1 LEISYFIVSFQ
12 ALFFLGLGFRDWE
25 DGEMGK
31 WGDRRINKSCLLP
44 PASCLLTV
52 IIKIMFK
59 LSCCYRN
66 AIALTLLLGA
76 ISPVQAETEL
86 DLDPKIRQES
96 PVLERWLE
104 KIPDIAK
111 DIRNDPSF
119 RTRIRLGYAEFP
131 SSDHSSGVILGV
143 EDVFFGKTSLTLSG
157 DYQTAFNGKRTAV
170 GANLQYY
177 LLPLGD
183 YVNVAPILG
192 YRYIQTGNYS
202 TDGLN
207 LGLKLKLALSRTGA
221 ADITVSQS
229 FISPGGDNEV
239 GLTTLSVGY
248 ALTSNIRLAADIQAQ
263 NSRVRK
269 DSTVGILLEWMP

>member
-1 LEISYFIVSFQ
+1 MQ
-12 ALFFLGLGFRDWE
+12 
-25 DGEMGK
+25 
-31 WGDRRINKSCLLP
+31 
-44 PASCLLTV
+44 
-52 IIKIMFK
+52 IMFK
-59 LSCCYRN
+59 LSCCSVN
-66 AIALTLLLGA
+66 AIALSLLWGA
-76 ISPVQAETEL
+76 ISPVWAETDL

-104 KIPDIAK
+104 KIPDIAE
-111 DIRNDPSF
+111 DIRRDPSF

-131 SSDHSSGVILGV
+131 SSDNSSGVILGV
-143 EDVFFGKTSLTLSG
+143 EDVFFGQTSLTLSG
-157 DYQTAFNGKRTAV
+157 DYQTAFNGKRTAI
-170 GANLQYY
+170 GGNLQYY

-183 YVNVAPILG
+183 YVNLAPMVG

-248 ALTSNIRLAADIQAQ
+248 AITSNLRLAADIQAQ
-263 NSRVRK
+263 NSRARK
-269 DSTVGILLEWMP
+269 DSSVGILLEWLP

>member
-1 LEISYFIVSFQ
+1 MQ
-12 ALFFLGLGFRDWE
+12 
-25 DGEMGK
+25 
-31 WGDRRINKSCLLP
+31 
-44 PASCLLTV
+44 
-52 IIKIMFK
+52 IMFK
-59 LSCCYRN
+59 LSCCSVN
-66 AIALTLLLGA
+66 AIALGLLWGA
-76 ISPVQAETEL
+76 ISPVWAETDL

-104 KIPDIAK
+104 KIPDIAE
-111 DIRNDPSF
+111 DIRRDPSF

-131 SSDHSSGVILGV
+131 SSDNSSGVILGV
-143 EDVFFGKTSLTLSG
+143 EDVFFGQTSLTLSG
-157 DYQTAFNGKRTAV
+157 DYQTAFNGKRTAI
-170 GANLQYY
+170 GGNLQYY

-183 YVNVAPILG
+183 YVNLAPMVG

-248 ALTSNIRLAADIQAQ
+248 AITSNLRLAADIQAQ
-263 NSRVRK
+263 NSRARK
-269 DSTVGILLEWMP
+269 DSSVGILLEWLP

>member
-1 LEISYFIVSFQ
+1 
-12 ALFFLGLGFRDWE
+12 
-25 DGEMGK
+25 
-31 WGDRRINKSCLLP
+31 
-44 PASCLLTV
+44 
-52 IIKIMFK
+52 MFK
-59 LSCCYRN
+59 LSCCSVN
-66 AIALTLLLGA
+66 AIALALLWGA
-76 ISPVQAETEL
+76 IGPVWAETEL

-104 KIPDIAK
+104 KIPDIAE

-131 SSDHSSGVILGV
+131 SRDNSSGVILGV
-143 EDVFFGKTSLTLSG
+143 EDVFFGQTSLTLSG
-157 DYQTAFNGKRTAV
+157 DYQTAFNGKRTAI

-183 YVNVAPILG
+183 YVNLAPMVG

-248 ALTSNIRLAADIQAQ
+248 AITSNLRLAADIQAQ
-263 NSRVRK
+263 NSRARK
-269 DSTVGILLEWMP
+269 DSSLGILLEWLP

>member
-1 LEISYFIVSFQ
+1 
-12 ALFFLGLGFRDWE
+12 
-25 DGEMGK
+25 
-31 WGDRRINKSCLLP
+31 
-44 PASCLLTV
+44 
-52 IIKIMFK
+52 MFK
-59 LSCCYRN
+59 LSCYSQN
-66 AIALTLLLGA
+66 AIAITLLLGA
-76 ISPVQAETEL
+76 ISPVQAGTEL

-104 KIPDIAK
+104 KIPDIAE

-248 ALTSNIRLAADIQAQ
+248 ALTPNIRLAADIQAQ
-263 NSRVRK
+263 NSRARK

>member
-1 LEISYFIVSFQ
+1 
-12 ALFFLGLGFRDWE
+12 
-25 DGEMGK
+25 
-31 WGDRRINKSCLLP
+31 
-44 PASCLLTV
+44 
-52 IIKIMFK
+52 MFK
-59 LSCCYRN
+59 LSCYSQN

-104 KIPDIAK
+104 KIPDIAE

-119 RTRIRLGYAEFP
+119 RTRIRFGYAEFP

-248 ALTSNIRLAADIQAQ
+248 ALTRNIRLAADIQAQ
-263 NSRVRK
+263 NSRARK

>member
-1 LEISYFIVSFQ
+1 M
-12 ALFFLGLGFRDWE
+12 W
-25 DGEMGK
+25 
-31 WGDRRINKSCLLP
+31 
-44 PASCLLTV
+44 
-52 IIKIMFK
+52 
-59 LSCCYRN
+59 
-66 AIALTLLLGA
+66 
-76 ISPVQAETEL
+76 AETDL

-104 KIPDIAK
+104 KIPDIAE
-111 DIRNDPSF
+111 DIRRDPSF

-131 SSDHSSGVILGV
+131 SSDNSSGVILGV
-143 EDVFFGKTSLTLSG
+143 EDVFFGQTSLTLSG
-157 DYQTAFNGKRTAV
+157 DYQTAFNGKRTAI
-170 GANLQYY
+170 GGNLQYY

-183 YVNVAPILG
+183 YVNLAPMVG

-229 FISPGGDNEV
+229 FISPCGDNEV

-248 ALTSNIRLAADIQAQ
+248 AITSNLRLAADIQAQ
-263 NSRVRK
+263 NSRARK
-269 DSTVGILLEWMP
+269 DSSVGILLEWLP

>member
-1 LEISYFIVSFQ
+1 M
-12 ALFFLGLGFRDWE
+12 W
-25 DGEMGK
+25 
-31 WGDRRINKSCLLP
+31 
-44 PASCLLTV
+44 
-52 IIKIMFK
+52 
-59 LSCCYRN
+59 
-66 AIALTLLLGA
+66 
-76 ISPVQAETEL
+76 AETDL

-104 KIPDIAK
+104 KIPDIAE
-111 DIRNDPSF
+111 DIRRDPSF

-131 SSDHSSGVILGV
+131 SSDNSSGVILGV
-143 EDVFFGKTSLTLSG
+143 EDVFFGQTSLTLSG
-157 DYQTAFNGKRTAV
+157 DYQTAFNGKRTAI
-170 GANLQYY
+170 GGNLQYY

-183 YVNVAPILG
+183 YVNLAPMVG

-248 ALTSNIRLAADIQAQ
+248 AITSNLRLAADIQAQ
-263 NSRVRK
+263 NSRARK
-269 DSTVGILLEWMP
+269 DSSVGILLEWLP

>member
-1 LEISYFIVSFQ
+1 
-12 ALFFLGLGFRDWE
+12 
-25 DGEMGK
+25 MG
-31 WGDRRINKSCLLP
+31 
-44 PASCLLTV
+44 AS
-52 IIKIMFK
+52 
-59 LSCCYRN
+59 
-66 AIALTLLLGA
+66 GA
-76 ISPVQAETEL
+76 VWAETDL

-104 KIPDIAK
+104 KIPDIAE
-111 DIRNDPSF
+111 DIRRDPSF

-131 SSDHSSGVILGV
+131 SSDNSSGVILGV
-143 EDVFFGKTSLTLSG
+143 EDVFFGQTSLTLSG
-157 DYQTAFNGKRTAV
+157 DYQTAFNGKRTAI
-170 GANLQYY
+170 GGNLQYY

-183 YVNVAPILG
+183 YVNLAPMVG

-248 ALTSNIRLAADIQAQ
+248 AITSNLRLAADIQAQ
-263 NSRVRK
+263 NSRARK
-269 DSTVGILLEWMP
+269 DSSVGILLEWLP

>member
-1 LEISYFIVSFQ
+1 MQ
-12 ALFFLGLGFRDWE
+12 
-25 DGEMGK
+25 
-31 WGDRRINKSCLLP
+31 
-44 PASCLLTV
+44 
-52 IIKIMFK
+52 IMFK
-59 LSCCYRN
+59 LSCCSVN
-66 AIALTLLLGA
+66 AIALGLLWGA
-76 ISPVQAETEL
+76 ISPVWAETDL

-104 KIPDIAK
+104 KIPDIAE
-111 DIRNDPSF
+111 DIRRDPSF

-131 SSDHSSGVILGV
+131 SSDNSSGVILGV
-143 EDVFFGKTSLTLSG
+143 EDVFFGQTSLTLSG
-157 DYQTAFNGKRTAV
+157 DYQTAFNGKRTAI
-170 GANLQYY
+170 GGNLQYY

-183 YVNVAPILG
+183 YVNLAPMVG

-239 GLTTLSVGY
+239 GLTTLSLGY
-248 ALTSNIRLAADIQAQ
+248 AITSNLRLAADIQSQ
-263 NSRVRK
+263 NSRARK
-269 DSTVGILLEWMP
+269 DSSVGILLEWLP

>member
-1 LEISYFIVSFQ
+1 V
-12 ALFFLGLGFRDWE
+12 W
-25 DGEMGK
+25 
-31 WGDRRINKSCLLP
+31 
-44 PASCLLTV
+44 
-52 IIKIMFK
+52 
-59 LSCCYRN
+59 
-66 AIALTLLLGA
+66 
-76 ISPVQAETEL
+76 AETDL

-104 KIPDIAK
+104 KIPDIAE
-111 DIRNDPSF
+111 DIRRDPSF

-131 SSDHSSGVILGV
+131 SSDNSSGVILGV
-143 EDVFFGKTSLTLSG
+143 EDVFFGQTSLTLSG
-157 DYQTAFNGKRTAV
+157 DYQTAFNGKRTAI

-183 YVNVAPILG
+183 YVNLAPMVG

-229 FISPGGDNEV
+229 FISPGGANEV

-248 ALTSNIRLAADIQAQ
+248 AITSNLRLAADIQAQ
-263 NSRVRK
+263 NSRARK
-269 DSTVGILLEWMP
+269 DSSVGILLEWLP

>member
-1 LEISYFIVSFQ
+1 
-12 ALFFLGLGFRDWE
+12 
-25 DGEMGK
+25 
-31 WGDRRINKSCLLP
+31 
-44 PASCLLTV
+44 
-52 IIKIMFK
+52 MFK
-59 LSCCYRN
+59 LSCCSIN
-66 AIALTLLLGA
+66 AIALGLLWGA
-76 ISPVQAETEL
+76 ISPVWAETEL

-104 KIPDIAK
+104 KIPDIAE
-111 DIRNDPSF
+111 DIRRDPSF

-131 SSDHSSGVILGV
+131 SSDNSSGVILGV
-143 EDVFFGKTSLTLSG
+143 EDVFFGQTSLTLSG
-157 DYQTAFNGKRTAV
+157 DYQTAFNGKRTAI

-183 YVNVAPILG
+183 YVNLAPMVG
-192 YRYIQTGNYS
+192 YRYIQTENYS

-229 FISPGGDNEV
+229 FISPGGANEV

-248 ALTSNIRLAADIQAQ
+248 AITSNLRLAADIQSQ
-263 NSRVRK
+263 NSRARK
-269 DSTVGILLEWMP
+269 DSSLGILLEWLP

>member
-1 LEISYFIVSFQ
+1 V
-12 ALFFLGLGFRDWE
+12 W
-25 DGEMGK
+25 
-31 WGDRRINKSCLLP
+31 
-44 PASCLLTV
+44 
-52 IIKIMFK
+52 
-59 LSCCYRN
+59 
-66 AIALTLLLGA
+66 
-76 ISPVQAETEL
+76 AETDL

-104 KIPDIAK
+104 KIPDIAE
-111 DIRNDPSF
+111 DIRRDPSF

-131 SSDHSSGVILGV
+131 SRDNSSGVILGV
-143 EDVFFGKTSLTLSG
+143 EDVFFGQTSLTLSG
-157 DYQTAFNGKRTAV
+157 DYQTAFNGKRTAK

-177 LLPLGD
+177 FLPLGD
-183 YVNVAPILG
+183 YVNLAPMVG

-248 ALTSNIRLAADIQAQ
+248 AITSNLRLAADIQAQ
-263 NSRVRK
+263 NSRARK
-269 DSTVGILLEWMP
+269 DSSVGILLEWLP

>member
-1 LEISYFIVSFQ
+1 
-12 ALFFLGLGFRDWE
+12 
-25 DGEMGK
+25 
-31 WGDRRINKSCLLP
+31 
-44 PASCLLTV
+44 
-52 IIKIMFK
+52 MFK
-59 LSCCYRN
+59 LSCCSVN
-66 AIALTLLLGA
+66 AIALSLLWGA
-76 ISPVQAETEL
+76 ISPVWAETDL

-104 KIPDIAK
+104 KIPDIAE
-111 DIRNDPSF
+111 DIRRDPSF

-131 SSDHSSGVILGV
+131 SSDNSSGVILGV
-143 EDVFFGKTSLTLSG
+143 EDVFFGQTSLTLSG
-157 DYQTAFNGKRTAV
+157 DYQTAFNGKRTAI
-170 GANLQYY
+170 GGNLQYY

-183 YVNVAPILG
+183 YVNLAPMVG

-248 ALTSNIRLAADIQAQ
+248 AITSNLRLAADIQAQ
-263 NSRVRK
+263 NSRARK
-269 DSTVGILLEWMP
+269 DSSVGILLEWLP

>member
-1 LEISYFIVSFQ
+1 MQ
-12 ALFFLGLGFRDWE
+12 
-25 DGEMGK
+25 
-31 WGDRRINKSCLLP
+31 
-44 PASCLLTV
+44 
-52 IIKIMFK
+52 IMFK
-59 LSCCYRN
+59 LSCCSVN
-66 AIALTLLLGA
+66 AIALGLLWGA
-76 ISPVQAETEL
+76 ISPVWAETEL

-104 KIPDIAK
+104 KIPDIAEE
-111 DIRNDPSF
+111 IRRDPSF

-131 SSDHSSGVILGV
+131 STDNSSGVILGV
-143 EDVFFGKTSLTLSG
+143 EDVFFGQTSLTLSG
-157 DYQTAFNGKRTAV
+157 DYQTAFNGKRTAI

-183 YVNVAPILG
+183 YVNLAPMVG

-229 FISPGGDNEV
+229 FISPGGANEV

-248 ALTSNIRLAADIQAQ
+248 AITSNLRLAADIQAQ
-263 NSRVRK
+263 NSRARK
-269 DSTVGILLEWMP
+269 DSSVGIL

>member
-1 LEISYFIVSFQ
+1 M
-12 ALFFLGLGFRDWE
+12 W
-25 DGEMGK
+25 
-31 WGDRRINKSCLLP
+31 
-44 PASCLLTV
+44 
-52 IIKIMFK
+52 
-59 LSCCYRN
+59 
-66 AIALTLLLGA
+66 
-76 ISPVQAETEL
+76 AETEL

-104 KIPDIAK
+104 KIPDIAEE
-111 DIRNDPSF
+111 IRNDPSF
-119 RTRIRLGYAEFP
+119 RTRIRLGYAQFP
-131 SSDHSSGVILGV
+131 SSDNSSGVILGV
-143 EDVFFGKTSLTLSG
+143 EDVFFGQTSLTLSG
-157 DYQTAFNGKRTAV
+157 DYQTAFNGNRTAI

-183 YVNVAPILG
+183 YVNLAPMVG

-229 FISPGGDNEV
+229 FISPGGANEV

-248 ALTSNIRLAADIQAQ
+248 AITSNLRLAADIQAQ
-263 NSRVRK
+263 NSRARK
-269 DSTVGILLEWMP
+269 DSSLGILLEWLP

>member
-1 LEISYFIVSFQ
+1 MQ
-12 ALFFLGLGFRDWE
+12 
-25 DGEMGK
+25 
-31 WGDRRINKSCLLP
+31 
-44 PASCLLTV
+44 
-52 IIKIMFK
+52 IMFK
-59 LSCCYRN
+59 LSCCSVN
-66 AIALTLLLGA
+66 AIALGLLWGA
-76 ISPVQAETEL
+76 ISPVWAETEL

-104 KIPDIAK
+104 KIPDIAE
-111 DIRNDPSF
+111 DIRRDPSF

-131 SSDHSSGVILGV
+131 STDNSSGVILGV
-143 EDVFFGKTSLTLSG
+143 EDVFFGQTSLTLSG
-157 DYQTAFNGKRTAV
+157 DYQTAFNGKRTAI

-183 YVNVAPILG
+183 YVNLAPMVG

-229 FISPGGDNEV
+229 FISPGGANEV
-239 GLTTLSVGY
+239 GLTTISVGY
-248 ALTSNIRLAADIQAQ
+248 AITSNLRLAADIQAQ
-263 NSRVRK
+263 NSRARK
-269 DSTVGILLEWMP
+269 DSSLGILLEWLP

>member
-1 LEISYFIVSFQ
+1 
-12 ALFFLGLGFRDWE
+12 
-25 DGEMGK
+25 
-31 WGDRRINKSCLLP
+31 
-44 PASCLLTV
+44 
-52 IIKIMFK
+52 MFK
-59 LSCCYRN
+59 LSCCSVN
-66 AIALTLLLGA
+66 AIALGLLWGA
-76 ISPVQAETEL
+76 ISPVWAETEL

-104 KIPDIAK
+104 KIPDIAE
-111 DIRNDPSF
+111 DIRRDPSF

-131 SSDHSSGVILGV
+131 STDNSSGVILGV
-143 EDVFFGKTSLTLSG
+143 EDVFFGQTSLTLSG
-157 DYQTAFNGKRTAV
+157 DYQTAFNGKRTAI

-183 YVNVAPILG
+183 YVNLAPMVG

-229 FISPGGDNEV
+229 FISPGGANEV
-239 GLTTLSVGY
+239 GLTTISVGY
-248 ALTSNIRLAADIQAQ
+248 AITSNLRLAADIQAQ
-263 NSRVRK
+263 NSRARK
-269 DSTVGILLEWMP
+269 DSSLGILLEWLP

>member
-1 LEISYFIVSFQ
+1 M
-12 ALFFLGLGFRDWE
+12 LGGANFGIGTASLGI
-25 DGEMGK
+25 MQ
-31 WGDRRINKSCLLP
+31 
-44 PASCLLTV
+44 
-52 IIKIMFK
+52 IMFK
-59 LSCCYRN
+59 LSCCSVN
-66 AIALTLLLGA
+66 AIALGLLWGA
-76 ISPVQAETEL
+76 IGPVWAETEL

-104 KIPDIAK
+104 KIPDIAE
-111 DIRNDPSF
+111 DIRRDPSF

-131 SSDHSSGVILGV
+131 STDNSSGVILGV
-143 EDVFFGKTSLTLSG
+143 EDVFFGQTSLTLSG
-157 DYQTAFNGKRTAV
+157 DYQTAFNGKRTAI

-183 YVNVAPILG
+183 YVNLAPMVG

-248 ALTSNIRLAADIQAQ
+248 AITSNLRLAADIQAQ
-263 NSRVRK
+263 NSRARK
-269 DSTVGILLEWMP
+269 DSSLGILLEWLP

>member
-1 LEISYFIVSFQ
+1 
-12 ALFFLGLGFRDWE
+12 
-25 DGEMGK
+25 
-31 WGDRRINKSCLLP
+31 
-44 PASCLLTV
+44 
-52 IIKIMFK
+52 MFK
-59 LSCCYRN
+59 LSCHCKN
-66 AIALTLLLGA
+66 AIALSLLLGA
-76 ISPVQAETEL
+76 ISPVQAETDL

-104 KIPDIAK
+104 KIPDIAE

-119 RTRIRLGYAEFP
+119 RTRVRLGYAEFP

-229 FISPGGDNEV
+229 FVSPGGDNEV

-248 ALTSNIRLAADIQAQ
+248 ALTPNIRLAADIQAQ
-263 NSRVRK
+263 NSRARK

>member
-1 LEISYFIVSFQ
+1 MQ
-12 ALFFLGLGFRDWE
+12 
-25 DGEMGK
+25 
-31 WGDRRINKSCLLP
+31 
-44 PASCLLTV
+44 
-52 IIKIMFK
+52 IMFK
-59 LSCCYRN
+59 LSCCSVN
-66 AIALTLLLGA
+66 AIALGLLWGA
-76 ISPVQAETEL
+76 IGPVWAETEL

-104 KIPDIAK
+104 KIPDIAEE
-111 DIRNDPSF
+111 IRNDPSF
-119 RTRIRLGYAEFP
+119 RTRIRLGYAQFP
-131 SSDHSSGVILGV
+131 SSDNSSGVILGV
-143 EDVFFGKTSLTLSG
+143 EDVFFGQTSLTLSG
-157 DYQTAFNGKRTAV
+157 DYQTAFNGKRTAI

-177 LLPLGD
+177 FLPLGD
-183 YVNVAPILG
+183 YVNLAPMVG

-248 ALTSNIRLAADIQAQ
+248 AITSNLRLAADIQAQ
-263 NSRVRK
+263 NSRARK
-269 DSTVGILLEWMP
+269 DSSVGILLEWLP

>member
-1 LEISYFIVSFQ
+1 MQ
-12 ALFFLGLGFRDWE
+12 
-25 DGEMGK
+25 
-31 WGDRRINKSCLLP
+31 
-44 PASCLLTV
+44 
-52 IIKIMFK
+52 IMFK
-59 LSCCYRN
+59 LSCCSVN
-66 AIALTLLLGA
+66 AIALALLWGA
-76 ISPVQAETEL
+76 IGPVWAETEL

-104 KIPDIAK
+104 KIPDIAE

-131 SSDHSSGVILGV
+131 SRDNSSGVILGV
-143 EDVFFGKTSLTLSG
+143 EDVFFGQTSLTLSG
-157 DYQTAFNGKRTAV
+157 DYQTAFNGKRTAI

-183 YVNVAPILG
+183 YVNLAPMVG

-248 ALTSNIRLAADIQAQ
+248 AITSNLRLAADIQAQ
-263 NSRVRK
+263 NSRARK
-269 DSTVGILLEWMP
+269 DSSLGILLEWLP

>member
-1 LEISYFIVSFQ
+1 MQ
-12 ALFFLGLGFRDWE
+12 
-25 DGEMGK
+25 
-31 WGDRRINKSCLLP
+31 
-44 PASCLLTV
+44 
-52 IIKIMFK
+52 IMFK
-59 LSCCYRN
+59 LSCCSVN
-66 AIALTLLLGA
+66 AIALGLLWGA
-76 ISPVQAETEL
+76 ISPVWAETEL

-104 KIPDIAK
+104 KIPDIAE

-119 RTRIRLGYAEFP
+119 RTRIRLGYAQFP
-131 SSDHSSGVILGV
+131 SSDNSSGVILGV
-143 EDVFFGKTSLTLSG
+143 EDVFFGQTSLTLSG
-157 DYQTAFNGKRTAV
+157 DYQTAFNGNRTAI

-183 YVNVAPILG
+183 YVNLAPMVG

-229 FISPGGDNEV
+229 FISPGGANEV

-248 ALTSNIRLAADIQAQ
+248 AITSNLRLAADIQAQ
-263 NSRVRK
+263 NSRARK
-269 DSTVGILLEWMP
+269 DSSLGILLEWLP

>member
-1 LEISYFIVSFQ
+1 MQ
-12 ALFFLGLGFRDWE
+12 
-25 DGEMGK
+25 
-31 WGDRRINKSCLLP
+31 
-44 PASCLLTV
+44 
-52 IIKIMFK
+52 IMYK
-59 LSCCYRN
+59 LSCCSVN
-66 AIALTLLLGA
+66 AIALALLWGA
-76 ISPVQAETEL
+76 IGPVWAETEL

-104 KIPDIAK
+104 KIPDIAEE
-111 DIRNDPSF
+111 IRNDPSF
-119 RTRIRLGYAEFP
+119 RTRIRLGYAQFP
-131 SSDHSSGVILGV
+131 SSDNSSGVILGV
-143 EDVFFGKTSLTLSG
+143 EDVFFGQTSLTLSG
-157 DYQTAFNGKRTAV
+157 DYQTAFNGNRTAI

-183 YVNVAPILG
+183 YVNLAPMVG

-229 FISPGGDNEV
+229 FISPGGANEV

-248 ALTSNIRLAADIQAQ
+248 AITSNLRLAADIQAQ
-263 NSRVRK
+263 NSRARK
-269 DSTVGILLEWMP
+269 DSSLGILLEWLP

>member
-1 LEISYFIVSFQ
+1 V
-12 ALFFLGLGFRDWE
+12 W
-25 DGEMGK
+25 
-31 WGDRRINKSCLLP
+31 
-44 PASCLLTV
+44 
-52 IIKIMFK
+52 
-59 LSCCYRN
+59 
-66 AIALTLLLGA
+66 
-76 ISPVQAETEL
+76 AETEL

-104 KIPDIAK
+104 KIPDIAE
-111 DIRNDPSF
+111 DIRRDPSF

-131 SSDHSSGVILGV
+131 STDNSSGVILGV
-143 EDVFFGKTSLTLSG
+143 EDVFFGQTSLTLSG
-157 DYQTAFNGKRTAV
+157 DYQTAFNGKRTAI

-183 YVNVAPILG
+183 YVNLAPMVG

-229 FISPGGDNEV
+229 FISPGGANEV

-248 ALTSNIRLAADIQAQ
+248 AITSNLRLAADIQAQ
-263 NSRVRK
+263 NSRARK
-269 DSTVGILLEWMP
+269 DSSLGILLEWLP

>member
-1 LEISYFIVSFQ
+1 
-12 ALFFLGLGFRDWE
+12 
-25 DGEMGK
+25 
-31 WGDRRINKSCLLP
+31 
-44 PASCLLTV
+44 
-52 IIKIMFK
+52 MFK
-59 LSCCYRN
+59 LSCCSVN
-66 AIALTLLLGA
+66 AIALGLLWGA
-76 ISPVQAETEL
+76 ISPVWAETDL

-104 KIPDIAK
+104 KIPDIAE
-111 DIRNDPSF
+111 DIRRDPSF

-131 SSDHSSGVILGV
+131 SSDNSSGLILGV
-143 EDVFFGKTSLTLSG
+143 EDVFFGQTSLTLSG
-157 DYQTAFNGKRTAV
+157 DYQTAFNGKRTAI
-170 GANLQYY
+170 GGNLQYY

-183 YVNVAPILG
+183 YVNLAPMVG

-248 ALTSNIRLAADIQAQ
+248 AITPNLRLAADIQAQ
-263 NSRVRK
+263 NSRARK
-269 DSTVGILLEWMP
+269 DSSVGILLEWLP

>member
-1 LEISYFIVSFQ
+1 MQ
-12 ALFFLGLGFRDWE
+12 
-25 DGEMGK
+25 
-31 WGDRRINKSCLLP
+31 
-44 PASCLLTV
+44 
-52 IIKIMFK
+52 IMFK
-59 LSCCYRN
+59 LSCCSVN
-66 AIALTLLLGA
+66 AIALALLWGA
-76 ISPVQAETEL
+76 IGPVWAETEL

-104 KIPDIAK
+104 KIPDIAEE
-111 DIRNDPSF
+111 IRNDPSF
-119 RTRIRLGYAEFP
+119 RTRIRLGYAQFP
-131 SSDHSSGVILGV
+131 SSDNSSGVILGV
-143 EDVFFGKTSLTLSG
+143 EDVFFGQTSLTLSG
-157 DYQTAFNGKRTAV
+157 DYQTAFNGNRTAI

-183 YVNVAPILG
+183 YVNLAPMVG

-229 FISPGGDNEV
+229 FISPGGANEV

-248 ALTSNIRLAADIQAQ
+248 AITSNLRLAADIQAQ
-263 NSRVRK
+263 NSRARK
-269 DSTVGILLEWMP
+269 DSSLGILLEWLP

>member
-1 LEISYFIVSFQ
+1 MQ
-12 ALFFLGLGFRDWE
+12 
-25 DGEMGK
+25 
-31 WGDRRINKSCLLP
+31 
-44 PASCLLTV
+44 
-52 IIKIMFK
+52 IMFK
-59 LSCCYRN
+59 LSCCSVN
-66 AIALTLLLGA
+66 AIALGLLWGA
-76 ISPVQAETEL
+76 ISPVWAETEL

-104 KIPDIAK
+104 KIPDIAE
-111 DIRNDPSF
+111 DIRRDPSF

-131 SSDHSSGVILGV
+131 SRDNSSGVILGV
-143 EDVFFGKTSLTLSG
+143 EDVFFGQTSLTLSG
-157 DYQTAFNGKRTAV
+157 DYQTAFNGKRTAI

-183 YVNVAPILG
+183 YVNLAPMVG

-229 FISPGGDNEV
+229 FISPGGANEV

-248 ALTSNIRLAADIQAQ
+248 AITSNLRLAADIQAQ
-263 NSRVRK
+263 NSRARK
-269 DSTVGILLEWMP
+269 DSSVGILLEWLP

>member
-1 LEISYFIVSFQ
+1 MQ
-12 ALFFLGLGFRDWE
+12 
-25 DGEMGK
+25 
-31 WGDRRINKSCLLP
+31 
-44 PASCLLTV
+44 
-52 IIKIMFK
+52 IMFK
-59 LSCCYRN
+59 LSCCSVN
-66 AIALTLLLGA
+66 AIALSLLWGA
-76 ISPVQAETEL
+76 ISPVWAETDL

-104 KIPDIAK
+104 KIPDIAE
-111 DIRNDPSF
+111 DIRRDPSF

-131 SSDHSSGVILGV
+131 STDNSSGVILGV
-143 EDVFFGKTSLTLSG
+143 EDVFFGQTSLTLSG
-157 DYQTAFNGKRTAV
+157 DYQTAFNGKRTAI

-183 YVNVAPILG
+183 YVNLAPMVG

-229 FISPGGDNEV
+229 FISPGGANEV

-248 ALTSNIRLAADIQAQ
+248 AITSNLRLAADIQAQ
-263 NSRVRK
+263 NSRARK
-269 DSTVGILLEWMP
+269 DSSLGILLEWLP

>member
-1 LEISYFIVSFQ
+1 M
-12 ALFFLGLGFRDWE
+12 W
-25 DGEMGK
+25 
-31 WGDRRINKSCLLP
+31 
-44 PASCLLTV
+44 
-52 IIKIMFK
+52 
-59 LSCCYRN
+59 
-66 AIALTLLLGA
+66 
-76 ISPVQAETEL
+76 AETDL

-104 KIPDIAK
+104 KIPDIAE
-111 DIRNDPSF
+111 DIRRDPSF

-131 SSDHSSGVILGV
+131 SRDNSSGVILGV
-143 EDVFFGKTSLTLSG
+143 EDVFFGQTSLTLSG
-157 DYQTAFNGKRTAV
+157 DYQTAFNGKRTAI

-183 YVNVAPILG
+183 YVNLAPMVG

-229 FISPGGDNEV
+229 FISPGGANEV

-248 ALTSNIRLAADIQAQ
+248 AITSNLRLAADIQAQ
-263 NSRVRK
+263 NSRARK
-269 DSTVGILLEWMP
+269 DSSVGILLEWLP

>member
-1 LEISYFIVSFQ
+1 MQ
-12 ALFFLGLGFRDWE
+12 
-25 DGEMGK
+25 
-31 WGDRRINKSCLLP
+31 
-44 PASCLLTV
+44 
-52 IIKIMFK
+52 IMFK
-59 LSCCYRN
+59 LSCCSVN
-66 AIALTLLLGA
+66 AIALGLLWGA
-76 ISPVQAETEL
+76 ISPVWAETEL

-104 KIPDIAK
+104 KIPDIAE
-111 DIRNDPSF
+111 DIRRDPSF

-131 SSDHSSGVILGV
+131 SSDNSSGVILGV
-143 EDVFFGKTSLTLSG
+143 EDVFFGQTSLTLSG
-157 DYQTAFNGKRTAV
+157 DYQTVFNGKRTAI

-177 LLPLGD
+177 LLPVGD
-183 YVNVAPILG
+183 YVNLAPMVG

-229 FISPGGDNEV
+229 FISPGGANEV

-248 ALTSNIRLAADIQAQ
+248 AITSNLRLAADIQAQ
-263 NSRVRK
+263 NSRARK
-269 DSTVGILLEWMP
+269 DSSVGILLEWLP

>member
-1 LEISYFIVSFQ
+1 MQ
-12 ALFFLGLGFRDWE
+12 
-25 DGEMGK
+25 
-31 WGDRRINKSCLLP
+31 
-44 PASCLLTV
+44 
-52 IIKIMFK
+52 IMYK
-59 LSCCYRN
+59 LSCCSVN
-66 AIALTLLLGA
+66 AIALALLWGA
-76 ISPVQAETEL
+76 IGPVWAETEL

-104 KIPDIAK
+104 KIPDIAEE
-111 DIRNDPSF
+111 IRNDPSF

-131 SSDHSSGVILGV
+131 SSDNSSGVILGV
-143 EDVFFGKTSLTLSG
+143 EDVFFGQTSLTLSG
-157 DYQTAFNGKRTAV
+157 DYQTAFNGKRTAI

-183 YVNVAPILG
+183 YVNLAPMVG

-229 FISPGGDNEV
+229 FISPGGANEV

-248 ALTSNIRLAADIQAQ
+248 AITSNLRLAADIQAQ
-263 NSRVRK
+263 NSRARK
-269 DSTVGILLEWMP
+269 DSSLGILLEWLP

>member
-1 LEISYFIVSFQ
+1 
-12 ALFFLGLGFRDWE
+12 
-25 DGEMGK
+25 
-31 WGDRRINKSCLLP
+31 
-44 PASCLLTV
+44 
-52 IIKIMFK
+52 MFK
-59 LSCCYRN
+59 LSCSSVN
-66 AIALTLLLGA
+66 AIALGLLWGA
-76 ISPVQAETEL
+76 SGAVWAEKDL

-104 KIPDIAK
+104 KIPDIAE

-131 SSDHSSGVILGV
+131 SRDNSSGVILGV
-143 EDVFFGKTSLTLSG
+143 EDVFFGQTSLTLSG
-157 DYQTAFNGKRTAV
+157 DYQTAFNGKRTAI
-170 GANLQYY
+170 GGNLQYY

-183 YVNVAPILG
+183 YVNLAPMVG

-248 ALTSNIRLAADIQAQ
+248 AITSNLRLAADIQAQ
-263 NSRVRK
+263 NSRARK
-269 DSTVGILLEWMP
+269 DSSVGILLEWLP

>member
-1 LEISYFIVSFQ
+1 
-12 ALFFLGLGFRDWE
+12 
-25 DGEMGK
+25 
-31 WGDRRINKSCLLP
+31 
-44 PASCLLTV
+44 
-52 IIKIMFK
+52 MFK
-59 LSCCYRN
+59 LSCCSVN
-66 AIALTLLLGA
+66 AIALGLLWGA
-76 ISPVQAETEL
+76 ISPVWAETEL

-104 KIPDIAK
+104 KIPDIAEE
-111 DIRNDPSF
+111 IRRDPSF

-131 SSDHSSGVILGV
+131 STDNSSGVILGV
-143 EDVFFGKTSLTLSG
+143 EDVFFGQTSLTLSG
-157 DYQTAFNGKRTAV
+157 DYQTAFNGKRTAI

-183 YVNVAPILG
+183 YVNLAPMVG

-229 FISPGGDNEV
+229 FISPGGANEV

-248 ALTSNIRLAADIQAQ
+248 AITSNLRLAADIQAQ
-263 NSRVRK
+263 NSRARK
-269 DSTVGILLEWMP
+269 DSSVGILLEWLP